1 MNGLDLKKNRERL
14 GLTQQELA
22 EKLQISRKTI
32 NSYENGSNI
41 PPSRVL
47 LFDSFFHNIDAEKD
61 EENAISVE
69 KFKDVISEV
78 KFLYKVKQ
86 SEISAKIGVK
96 PTYLSDMINGRVP
109 VTENVLQSIYE
120 HFSSVKKN
128 KYGVYEQK
136 TTEEIK
142 EELEN
147 LPSGG
152 LRIKEYPTKLA
163 VRLVTNK
170 AQAGWSEGF
179 YADEYLEDMPIVMI
193 DADQEYKG
201 KYLAFEVVGDSMEPD
216 YMEGD
221 IVICR
226 EVQRSLWSYKLH
238 FKDWDFVIAH
248 NTQGIMLKEIIA
260 HDVEKGIITCHSIN
274 PNHKDFKVNLR
285 EVTYLYNVVE
295 VRQKGRRKRWN
306 RAKDFY
312 EGEE

>member
-1 MNGLDLKKNRERL
+1 MNGLDLKKIREEF
-14 GLTQQELA
+14 GFTQSELA
-22 EKLQISRKTI
+22 ERLQISRKTI
-32 NSYENGSNI
+32 NSYENGANI
-41 PPSRVL
+41 PASRVL
-47 LFDSFFHNIDAEKD
+47 FFENFFHNLKET
-61 EENAISVE
+61 
-69 KFKDVISEV
+69 
-78 KFLYKVKQ
+78 
-86 SEISAKIGVK
+86 IGL
-96 PTYLSDMINGRVP
+96 PS
-109 VTENVLQSIYE
+109 
-120 HFSSVKKN
+120 
-128 KYGVYEQK
+128 QK

-170 AQAGWSEGF
+170 AQAGWSEGY

-216 YMEGD
+216 YLEGD

-226 EVQRSLWSYKLH
+226 EVQRHLWSYKLH
-238 FKDWDFVIAH
+238 YNDWDFVIAH
-248 NTQGIMLKEIIA
+248 ATQGIMLKEITA
-260 HDVEKGIITCHSIN
+260 HNVEKGIITCHSIN
-274 PNHKDFKVNLR
+274 PAHKDFKVNLR

-295 VRQKGRRKRWN
+295 IRQKGSRKRWN

-312 EGEE
+312 TEENT